1 MGLVFWGWT
10 IDPPPPPPQHYLSQ
24 GGGSARLKIDQAA
37 AAVKSLKEQ
46 LADKDRQLETTQSK
60 IEHAL
65 RIGVGS
71 DKPSYCTWLC

>member
-1 MGLVFWGWT
+1 MFEN
-10 IDPPPPPPQHYLSQ
+10 DFQ

-65 RIGVGS
+65 RIGVSNRTRAVDRG
-71 DKPSYCTWLC
+71 